1 MDGMTSDDCCYYGA
15 RGTHAVATSAHSSD
29 ELSDIS
35 RLLLLAPI
43 VGTGDMTLGDRCYY
57 WAHGTRVVATGA
69 HSSDRPYD
77 IR

>member
-1 MDGMTSDDCCYYGA
+1 MDGMTSDDCYYCGA
-15 RGTHAVATSAHSSD
+15 HGTHAVATSAHSSD

-35 RLLLLAPI
+35 RPLLLAPT

-57 WAHGTRVVATGA
+57 WAHGTRAVATGA
-69 HSSDRPYD
+69 HSSDGPYD